1 MKPDDM
7 NSKPDI
13 SLLYDFYG
21 ELLKASQQQVVELYV
36 NEDLSLSE
44 VSDILGISRQ
54 GVRDSLNR
62 AERKLNEYE
71 SKLGLL
77 AAHRARRAKSESIRG
92 LIASIKTTPGCDD
105 ILPQLAQ
112 IEELLKGDD

>member
-1 MKPDDM
+1 MKTLRM

-21 ELLKASQQQVVELYV
+21 ELLKTSQQQVIELYV

-44 VSDILGISRQ
+44 VAGILSISRQ

-71 SKLGLL
+71 KKLGLL
-77 AAHRARRAKSESIRG
+77 AAYRRRRARDEAVRG
-92 LIASIKTTPGCDD
+92 LLSQIKNTENCGD
-105 ILPQLAQ
+105 ILPQLDQ
-112 IEELLKGDD
+112 IEALMKGDD